1 MTRNLNFSNTYP
13 KTMKTGR
20 NAINSMNFANV
31 SDNDNNYFIKTKLK
45 EDAINILKVFK
56 IKLPKNVSKLEDM
69 SF

>member
-1 MTRNLNFSNTYP
+1 
-13 KTMKTGR
+13 MKTGR